1 MGQLLCALIK
11 SSIGRKFLMAIT
23 GLGAIGFLT
32 VHLGGNLFVYAGKD
46 AFNTYAHHLHAI
58 PFLFVFE
65 AGLFAMFA
73 THLLFA
79 GILTIHNWQS
89 RRIPYSTRKT
99 AGGSNLASSTMI
111 YSGLAVL
118 AFIIIHLMTV
128 KTGHAGMGAY
138 ERVVYVLSH
147 PNGVITYVLGVLAL
161 GLHLFHG
168 ASSTFQS
175 IGINHPKY
183 ANVVTCLGRIAA
195 VIMAVAFSSIPLYV
209 WIVLSKG

>member
-11 SSIGRKFLMAIT
+11 SSIGRKFIMAIT

-32 VHLGGNLFVYAGKD
+32 VHLGGNLVVYAGKD
-46 AFNTYAHHLHAI
+46 WFNSYAEHLHKI

-65 AGLFAMFA
+65 ALLFAMFA
-73 THLLFA
+73 MHIVFA
-79 GILTIHNWQS
+79 SILTIHNWQS
-89 RRIPYSTRKT
+89 RRISYSMRKT

-118 AFIIIHLMTV
+118 FFMIIHLITI
-128 KTGHAGMGAY
+128 KTGHANMGSY
-138 ERVVYVLSH
+138 ERVVHLLSH
-147 PNGVITYVLGVLAL
+147 PHGAITYVLGVLAL

-183 ANVVTCLGRIAA
+183 ANVITFVGRTAA
-195 VIMAVAFSSIPLYV
+195 VIMAAAFSSIPLYA